1 MSSASSG
8 SRKREA
14 RPGPSSRFLSPPAVG
29 ASLSHTSLASW
40 SSGGS
45 ASSRHSAKAARLAA
59 SGRAPR
65 AVRRA
70 SDRAQQREEAQRAV
84 ATQVA
89 DRLRKRLA
97 PYGGVCWWCLEPGH
111 DPSTCDEKA
120 QPWMGDFESHRP
132 ARTRT
137 SRSGKSQT
145 VRSFEGQAV
154 HRAAYKAA
162 HQSRSRELEKLPA
175 ARLLAEPA
183 RRPTRPRAIPSSS
196 GRDCHVYSRVCV
208 RAGPCLAGPIRAM

>member
-1 MSSASSG
+1 MSLATRDLAVCSLPGWRGGLRSLFSFSPPQVSMSSASSG

-111 DPSTCDEKA
+111 ILVN
-120 QPWMGDFESHRP
+120 
-132 ARTRT
+132 RTF
-137 SRSGKSQT
+137 RSYDRRGA
-145 VRSFEGQAV
+145 F
-154 HRAAYKAA
+154 H
-162 HQSRSRELEKLPA
+162 SRSREIARDRISTYGRSREIVTHPLLPF
-175 ARLLAEPA
+175 
-183 RRPTRPRAIPSSS
+183 
-196 GRDCHVYSRVCV
+196 
-208 RAGPCLAGPIRAM
+208 